1 MTKKA
6 THADTTETQA
16 QTAPAQVAQDAQTS
30 APTAAASAT
39 PVVPA
44 AQAPAP
50 RDEHTGKGGLYTV
63 KDGVRRLVERTE
75 PEQAQA

>member
-6 THADTTETQA
+6 IHADNQETQA
-16 QTAPAQVAQDAQTS
+16 QATHAQDAQAS
-30 APTAAASAT
+30 ATAAAADAT
-39 PVVPA
+39 PVVPT
-44 AQAPAP
+44 AQATAP

-63 KDGVRRLVERTE
+63 KDGVRQLVERTE